1 MFIIRTIFVKPE
13 NAFNVPEKYI
23 KIASQTR
30 KFPVKKTE
38 ETTEETT
45 EERQEESYDIDP
57 RQPALED
64 TDLSKVK

>member
-38 ETTEETT
+38 ETTEE
-45 EERQEESYDIDP
+45 RQEEGYNIDP